1 MIKPATAAGTSG
13 YGAKGA
19 VKGQIFINDSNTET
33 TPVTMAPKN
42 QTTQPMSDNNVKE
55 MIKIGQ
61 EINNNRPKESK
72 GQRSTEKRHINNQ
85 SLGVTGTGGG
95 IHAIPITTTHLKRT
109 NLNV

>member
-13 YGAKGA
+13 VGSRGA
-19 VKGQIFINDSNTET
+19 VKGQIFINDSNTESNAHPT
-33 TPVTMAPKN
+33 IKPN
-42 QTTQPMSDNNVKE
+42 QQPMSTDNVKE

-61 EINNNRPKESK
+61 EINHHRPKESK

>member
-1 MIKPATAAGTSG
+1 
-13 YGAKGA
+13 
-19 VKGQIFINDSNTET
+19 
-33 TPVTMAPKN
+33 
-42 QTTQPMSDNNVKE
+42 

-95 IHAIPITTTHLKRT
+95 IHAIPITTTHLKRA
-109 NLNV
+109 NLNVQSPLAGAAGNANIENLIGMRGQGSKGK